1 MIDHE
6 DNSIMWGTIEP
17 VFIRIRVYHGSLRDS
32 ACNLPCLGIYNI
44 TSANPPDF
52 AHLVSLYPSFKAF
65 VFYSRDG
72 RPRIDWTHFNSTRVL
87 LLHDHG
93 INWWIPDRHNGDI
106 VRGFDIGTGAL
117 ELAAFTLPLF
127 LGGLLCD
134 ISELIEIRKVT
145 NCQDT
150 LSIEDTNCGVSVN
163 GKGKMVG
170 SGSVVEEA
178 EPLPLSSFVLPS
190 DANKVYSGPPVLLGV
205 VRDGE
210 KLDFCMC
217 NPPFFV
223 AMVEAGLNP
232 KTSFAGTPEDMVCP
246 GGEKA
251 FITHII
257 EDSVV
262 LKESSRWFT
271 SMLRRKTNIKF
282 LTSKLRDVG
291 VTMITASND
300 QCKTILRNEAK
311 HPDGAATRSPLEE
324 ASNSS
329 SYSQSPSNNLSF
341 SHFVFMTAMLSSWA
355 IFGTIILID
364 NPKTGGNSET

>member
-1 MIDHE
+1 ME
-6 DNSIMWGTIEP
+6 
-17 VFIRIRVYHGSLRDS
+17 
-32 ACNLPCLGIYNI
+32 
-44 TSANPPDF
+44 
-52 AHLVSLYPSFKAF
+52 KAK
-65 VFYSRDG
+65 
-72 RPRIDWTHFNSTRVL
+72 W
-87 LLHDHG
+87 
-93 INWWIPDRHNGDI
+93 
-106 VRGFDIGTGAL
+106 
-117 ELAAFTLPLF
+117 
-127 LGGLLCD
+127 
-134 ISELIEIRKVT
+134 
-145 NCQDT
+145 
-150 LSIEDTNCGVSVN
+150 
-163 GKGKMVG
+163 VG

-190 DANKVYSGPPVLLGV
+190 DANKLYSGV

-223 AMVEAGLNP
+223 AMVETGLNP
-232 KTSFAGTPEDMVCP
+232 KTSFAGTPEEMVCP

-262 LKESSRWFT
+262 LKESSRRWFT

-311 HPDGAATRSPLEE
+311 HPDGAATRSPRHPTAQVICNLLQITYLFRISHHYTLEITQFQVP
-324 ASNSS
+324 A
-329 SYSQSPSNNLSF
+329 
-341 SHFVFMTAMLSSWA
+341 
-355 IFGTIILID
+355 
-364 NPKTGGNSET
+364 

>member
-1 MIDHE
+1 MEI
-6 DNSIMWGTIEP
+6 
-17 VFIRIRVYHGSLRDS
+17 
-32 ACNLPCLGIYNI
+32 
-44 TSANPPDF
+44 
-52 AHLVSLYPSFKAF
+52 
-65 VFYSRDG
+65 
-72 RPRIDWTHFNSTRVL
+72 
-87 LLHDHG
+87 
-93 INWWIPDRHNGDI
+93 
-106 VRGFDIGTGAL
+106 
-117 ELAAFTLPLF
+117 
-127 LGGLLCD
+127 LCD

-163 GKGKMVG
+163 GEGKMGG

-190 DANKVYSGPPVLLGV
+190 DANKLYSGPPVLLGV

-232 KTSFAGTPEDMVCP
+232 KTSFAGTPEEMVCP

-262 LKESSRWFT
+262 LNESSRCFLINHSVLFIPNLSMSSVPKHWSLCLHFVRRLFT

-291 VTMITASND
+291 VTMV
-300 QCKTILRNEAK
+300 KTIE
-311 HPDGAATRSPLEE
+311 
-324 ASNSS
+324 
-329 SYSQSPSNNLSF
+329 
-341 SHFVFMTAMLSSWA
+341 FV
-355 IFGTIILID
+355 
-364 NPKTGGNSET
+364 